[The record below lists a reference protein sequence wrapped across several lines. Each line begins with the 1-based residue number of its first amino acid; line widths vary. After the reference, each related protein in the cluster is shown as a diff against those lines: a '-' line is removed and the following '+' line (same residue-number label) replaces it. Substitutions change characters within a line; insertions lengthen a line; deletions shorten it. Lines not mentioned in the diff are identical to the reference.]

1 MISSQALAKELK
13 LRWDKI
19 QQNMSDIHADGLL
32 ICDNV
37 NLYYVSGRIFRGYC
51 YIPVKGEPIF
61 FVRRPLGL
69 NGTQVVYIRKPEEIG
84 EYLQKNGIAFPDKL
98 LLESD
103 SISYSDYKRY
113 ETIFTPKEVLNGT
126 ALLRRCRSIKT
137 PYEIDLIRRSGELH
151 AKAYET
157 IPSLYRKGMTDVEF
171 SIELEHECRKLGS
184 LGIFRIFGQS
194 MEIFMGSVLAGDN
207 ADIPS
212 PYDFA
217 MGGAGL
223 DVSLPV
229 GCNGTVL
236 TEGMSLMVDM
246 GGNFTG
252 YMTDMTR
259 TYAIG
264 SVQELALKAHETS
277 IAIHQAIAAKARP
290 GVAAKDLYELAA
302 EMANHA
308 GLSDYFMGHRQK
320 AGFIGHGVGIEIN
333 EAPVL
338 APRSRDILAEGMVF
352 ALEPKFVIPG
362 TGALGIEN
370 TYAVTADGVEKLTV
384 CKEELISLQ

>member
-1 MISSQALAKELK
+1 MISSPALAKELK

-19 QQNMSDIHADGLL
+19 QQNMSDVHADGLL

-51 YIPVKGEPIF
+51 YIPVKREPIF

-113 ETIFTPKEVLNGT
+113 ETIFIPKEVLNGT

-157 IPSLYRKGMTDVEF
+157 IPSLYRKGMTDLEF

-207 ADIPS
+207 ADTPS

-277 IAIHQAIAAKARP
+277 IAIHQAIAAKSRP

-302 EMANHA
+302 EMANDA
-308 GLSDYFMGHRQK
+308 RLSDYFMGHRQK

>member
-1 MISSQALAKELK
+1 MISSPALAKELK
-13 LRWDKI
+13 LRWNKI
-19 QQNMSDIHADGLL
+19 QQNMSDVHADGLL

-51 YIPVKGEPIF
+51 YIPVKREPIF

-207 ADIPS
+207 ADTPS

-264 SVQELALKAHETS
+264 SVQQLALKAHETS
-277 IAIHQAIAAKARP
+277 IAIHQAIPAKARP

-370 TYAVTADGVEKLTV
+370 TYVVTADGVEKLTIFE
-384 CKEELISLQ
+384 EELISL

>member
-1 MISSQALAKELK
+1 MISSPALAKELK
-13 LRWDKI
+13 LRWNKI
-19 QQNMSDIHADGLL
+19 QQNMSDVHADGLL

-277 IAIHQAIAAKARP
+277 IAIHQAIAAKSRP

-302 EMANHA
+302 EMANDA
-308 GLSDYFMGHRQK
+308 RLSDYFMGHRQK

>member
-137 PYEIDLIRRSGELH
+137 PYEIDLIRRSGKLH

-207 ADIPS
+207 ADTPS

-370 TYAVTADGVEKLTV
+370 TYVVTADGVEKLTIFE
-384 CKEELISLQ
+384 EELISL

>member
-1 MISSQALAKELK
+1 MISSPALAKELK
-13 LRWDKI
+13 LRWNKI
-19 QQNMSDIHADGLL
+19 QQNMSDVHADGLL

-207 ADIPS
+207 ADTPS

-264 SVQELALKAHETS
+264 SVQELAMKAHETS
-277 IAIHQAIAAKARP
+277 IAIHQAIAAKSRP

-302 EMANHA
+302 EMANNA

>member
-1 MISSQALAKELK
+1 MISSPALAKELK

-113 ETIFTPKEVLNGT
+113 ETIFTPKEILNGT

-207 ADIPS
+207 ADTPS

-277 IAIHQAIAAKARP
+277 IAIHQAIAAKSRP

-302 EMANHA
+302 EMANDA
-308 GLSDYFMGHRQK
+308 RLSDYFMGHRQK

>member
-1 MISSQALAKELK
+1 MISSPALAKELK
-13 LRWDKI
+13 LRWNKI
-19 QQNMSDIHADGLL
+19 QQNMSDVHADGLL

-51 YIPVKGEPIF
+51 YIPVKREPIF

-113 ETIFTPKEVLNGT
+113 ETIFIPKEVLNGT

-207 ADIPS
+207 ADTPS

-370 TYAVTADGVEKLTV
+370 THVVTADGVEKLTIFE
-384 CKEELISLQ
+384 EELISL

>member
-1 MISSQALAKELK
+1 MISSPALAKELK

-19 QQNMSDIHADGLL
+19 QQNMSDVHADGLL

-264 SVQELALKAHETS
+264 SVQELAMKAHE
-277 IAIHQAIAAKARP
+277 
-290 GVAAKDLYELAA
+290 
-302 EMANHA
+302 
-308 GLSDYFMGHRQK
+308 
-320 AGFIGHGVGIEIN
+320 
-333 EAPVL
+333 PVL
-338 APRSRDILAEGMVF
+338 ALPLKIYMNWQLKWLIMPDSLTISWDTVKKLVLLDTVSASRSMRPRYWHLVLAIFWRRVWCLLSSPNSSFQEPVLSVLKTPMLSLLMGSRSSQYS
-352 ALEPKFVIPG
+352 KK
-362 TGALGIEN
+362 N
-370 TYAVTADGVEKLTV
+370 
-384 CKEELISLQ
+384 

>member
-1 MISSQALAKELK
+1 MISSPALAKELK

-19 QQNMSDIHADGLL
+19 QQNMSDVHADGLL

-84 EYLQKNGIAFPDKL
+84 EYLQKKGIAFPDKL

-207 ADIPS
+207 ADTPS

-370 TYAVTADGVEKLTV
+370 TYVVTADGVEKLTIFE
-384 CKEELISLQ
+384 EELISL

>member
-1 MISSQALAKELK
+1 MISSPALAKELK

-19 QQNMSDIHADGLL
+19 QQNMSDVHADGLL

-277 IAIHQAIAAKARP
+277 IAIHQAIAAKSRP

-302 EMANHA
+302 EMANDA
-308 GLSDYFMGHRQK
+308 RLSDYFMGHRQK

>member
-1 MISSQALAKELK
+1 MISSPALAKELK
-13 LRWDKI
+13 LRWNKI
-19 QQNMSDIHADGLL
+19 QQNMSDVHADGLL

-207 ADIPS
+207 ADTPS

-362 TGALGIEN
+362 PGALGIEN
-370 TYAVTADGVEKLTV
+370 TYVVTADGVEKLTIFE
-384 CKEELISLQ
+384 EELISL

>member
-1 MISSQALAKELK
+1 MISSPALAKELK

-19 QQNMSDIHADGLL
+19 QQNMSDVHADGLL

-157 IPSLYRKGMTDVEF
+157 IPSLYRKGMTDLEF

-277 IAIHQAIAAKARP
+277 IAIHQAIVAKSRP

-302 EMANHA
+302 EMANDA
-308 GLSDYFMGHRQK
+308 RLSDYFMGHRQK

>member
-1 MISSQALAKELK
+1 MISSPALAKELK

-113 ETIFTPKEVLNGT
+113 ETIFTPKEILNGT

-207 ADIPS
+207 ADTPS

-264 SVQELALKAHETS
+264 SVQELAMKVHETS
-277 IAIHQAIAAKARP
+277 IAIHQAIAAKSRP

-370 TYAVTADGVEKLTV
+370 TYVVTADGVEKLTIFE
-384 CKEELISLQ
+384 EELISL

>member
-1 MISSQALAKELK
+1 MISSPALAKELK

-19 QQNMSDIHADGLL
+19 QQNMSDVHADGLL

-207 ADIPS
+207 ADTPS

-302 EMANHA
+302 EMANNA
-308 GLSDYFMGHRQK
+308 RLSDYFMGHRQK

>member
-1 MISSQALAKELK
+1 MISSPALAKELK

-19 QQNMSDIHADGLL
+19 QQNMSDVHADGLL

-207 ADIPS
+207 ADTPS

-252 YMTDMTR
+252 YMTDRTR

-277 IAIHQAIAAKARP
+277 IAIHQAIVAKSRP

-302 EMANHA
+302 EMANDA
-308 GLSDYFMGHRQK
+308 RLSDYFMGHRQK

>member
-1 MISSQALAKELK
+1 MISSPALAKELK

-19 QQNMSDIHADGLL
+19 QQNMSDVHADGLL

-207 ADIPS
+207 ADTPS

-229 GCNGTVL
+229 SCNGTVL

-264 SVQELALKAHETS
+264 SVQELAMKAHETS
-277 IAIHQAIAAKARP
+277 IAIHQAIAAKSRP

-302 EMANHA
+302 EMAYNA

-370 TYAVTADGVEKLTV
+370 TYAVTADGIEKLTV

>member
-1 MISSQALAKELK
+1 MISSPALAKELK
-13 LRWDKI
+13 LRWNKI
-19 QQNMSDIHADGLL
+19 QQNMSDVHADGLL

-157 IPSLYRKGMTDVEF
+157 IPSLYRKGMTDLEF

-207 ADIPS
+207 ADTPS

-277 IAIHQAIAAKARP
+277 IAIHQAIAAKSRP

-302 EMANHA
+302 EMANDA
-308 GLSDYFMGHRQK
+308 RLSDYFMGHRQK

>member
-1 MISSQALAKELK
+1 MISSPALAKELK

-370 TYAVTADGVEKLTV
+370 TYVVTADGVEKLTIFE
-384 CKEELISLQ
+384 EELISL

>member
-1 MISSQALAKELK
+1 MISSPALAKELK

-19 QQNMSDIHADGLL
+19 QQNMSDVHADGLL

-113 ETIFTPKEVLNGT
+113 ETIFIPKEVLNGT

-157 IPSLYRKGMTDVEF
+157 IPSLYRKGMTDLEF

-194 MEIFMGSVLAGDN
+194 MEIFMGAVLAGDN

-264 SVQELALKAHETS
+264 SVQELAMKAHETS
-277 IAIHQAIAAKARP
+277 IAIHQAIAAKSRP

-302 EMANHA
+302 EMANNA

>member
-1 MISSQALAKELK
+1 MISSPALAKELK

-84 EYLQKNGIAFPDKL
+84 EYLQKNGVAFPDKL

-113 ETIFTPKEVLNGT
+113 ETIFTPKEILNGT

-207 ADIPS
+207 ADTPS

-264 SVQELALKAHETS
+264 SVQELAMKAHETS
-277 IAIHQAIAAKARP
+277 IAIHQAIAAKSRP

-302 EMANHA
+302 EMANNA

-370 TYAVTADGVEKLTV
+370 TYVVTADGVEKLTIFE
-384 CKEELISLQ
+384 EELISL

>member
-1 MISSQALAKELK
+1 MISSPALAKELK

-19 QQNMSDIHADGLL
+19 QQNMSDVHADGLL

-207 ADIPS
+207 ADTPS

-277 IAIHQAIAAKARP
+277 IAIHQAIAAKSRP

>member
-1 MISSQALAKELK
+1 MISSPALAKELK

-19 QQNMSDIHADGLL
+19 QQNMSDVHADGLL

-157 IPSLYRKGMTDVEF
+157 LPSLYRKGMTDVEF

-277 IAIHQAIAAKARP
+277 IAIHQAIAAKSRP

-302 EMANHA
+302 EMANDA
-308 GLSDYFMGHRQK
+308 RLSDYFMGHRQK

>member
-137 PYEIDLIRRSGELH
+137 PYEIDLIRRSGDLH

-207 ADIPS
+207 ADTPS

-264 SVQELALKAHETS
+264 SVQELAMKAHETS
-277 IAIHQAIAAKARP
+277 IAIHQAIAAKSRP

-302 EMANHA
+302 EMANNA

>member
-207 ADIPS
+207 ADTPS

-264 SVQELALKAHETS
+264 SVQELAMKAHETS
-277 IAIHQAIAAKARP
+277 IAIHQAIAAKSRP

-370 TYAVTADGVEKLTV
+370 TYVVTADGVEKLTIFE
-384 CKEELISLQ
+384 EELISL

>member
-1 MISSQALAKELK
+1 MISSPALAKELK

-19 QQNMSDIHADGLL
+19 QQNMSDVHADGLL

-51 YIPVKGEPIF
+51 YIPVKREPIF

-113 ETIFTPKEVLNGT
+113 ETIFIPKEVLNGT

-157 IPSLYRKGMTDVEF
+157 IPSLYRKGMTDLEF

-207 ADIPS
+207 ADTPS

-264 SVQELALKAHETS
+264 SVQELAMKAHETS

>member
-1 MISSQALAKELK
+1 MISSPALAKELK

-19 QQNMSDIHADGLL
+19 QQNMSDVHADGLL

-51 YIPVKGEPIF
+51 YIPVKREPIF

-113 ETIFTPKEVLNGT
+113 ETIFIPKEVLNGT

-157 IPSLYRKGMTDVEF
+157 IPSLYRKGMTDLEF

-207 ADIPS
+207 ADTPS

-277 IAIHQAIAAKARP
+277 IAIHQAIAAKSRP

-302 EMANHA
+302 EMANDA
-308 GLSDYFMGHRQK
+308 RLSDYFMGHRQK

-370 TYAVTADGVEKLTV
+370 TYVVTADGVEKLTIFE
-384 CKEELISLQ
+384 EELISL

>member
-1 MISSQALAKELK
+1 MISSPALAKELK

-19 QQNMSDIHADGLL
+19 QQNMSDVHADGLL

-113 ETIFTPKEVLNGT
+113 ETIFIPKEVLNGT

-157 IPSLYRKGMTDVEF
+157 IPSLYRKGMTDLEF

-207 ADIPS
+207 ADTPS

-264 SVQELALKAHETS
+264 SVQELAMKAHETS

>member
-1 MISSQALAKELK
+1 MISSPALAKELK

-19 QQNMSDIHADGLL
+19 QQNMSDVHADGLL

-113 ETIFTPKEVLNGT
+113 ETIFIPKEVLNGT

-157 IPSLYRKGMTDVEF
+157 IPSLYRKGMTDLEF

-207 ADIPS
+207 ADTPS

-384 CKEELISLQ
+384 CKEELISLR

>member
-1 MISSQALAKELK
+1 MISSPALAKELK

-19 QQNMSDIHADGLL
+19 QQNMSDIHAAGLL

-84 EYLQKNGIAFPDKL
+84 EYLQKNGVAFPDKL

-113 ETIFTPKEVLNGT
+113 ETIFTPKDILNGT

-207 ADIPS
+207 ADTPS

-370 TYAVTADGVEKLTV
+370 TYVVTADGVEKLTIFE
-384 CKEELISLQ
+384 EELISL

>member
-1 MISSQALAKELK
+1 MISSPALAKELK

-19 QQNMSDIHADGLL
+19 QQNMSDVHADGLL

-51 YIPVKGEPIF
+51 YIPVKREPIF

-113 ETIFTPKEVLNGT
+113 ETIFIPKEVLNGT

-157 IPSLYRKGMTDVEF
+157 IPSLYRKGMTDLEF

-264 SVQELALKAHETS
+264 SVQELAMKAHETS
-277 IAIHQAIAAKARP
+277 IAIHQAIAAKSRP

-302 EMANHA
+302 EMANNA

>member
-1 MISSQALAKELK
+1 MISSPALAKELK
-13 LRWDKI
+13 LRWNKI
-19 QQNMSDIHADGLL
+19 QQNMSDVHADGLL

-290 GVAAKDLYELAA
+290 GVATKDLYELAA
-302 EMANHA
+302 EMANDA
-308 GLSDYFMGHRQK
+308 RLSDYFMGHRQK

>member
-1 MISSQALAKELK
+1 MISSPALAKELK
-13 LRWDKI
+13 LRWNKI
-19 QQNMSDIHADGLL
+19 QQNMSDVHADGLL

-51 YIPVKGEPIF
+51 YIPVKREPIF

-113 ETIFTPKEVLNGT
+113 ETIFIPKEVLNGT

-207 ADIPS
+207 ADTPS

-277 IAIHQAIAAKARP
+277 IAIHQAIVAKSRP

-370 TYAVTADGVEKLTV
+370 TYVVTADGVEKLTIFE
-384 CKEELISLQ
+384 EELISL

>member
-1 MISSQALAKELK
+1 MISSPALAKELK

-19 QQNMSDIHADGLL
+19 QQNMSDVHADGLL

-207 ADIPS
+207 ADTPS

-264 SVQELALKAHETS
+264 SVQELAMKAHETS
-277 IAIHQAIAAKARP
+277 IAIHQAIAAKSRP

-302 EMANHA
+302 EMANNA

>member
-98 LLESD
+98 LLESE

-207 ADIPS
+207 ADTPS

-264 SVQELALKAHETS
+264 SVQELAMKAHETS
-277 IAIHQAIAAKARP
+277 IAIHQAIAAKSRP

-302 EMANHA
+302 EMANNA

>member
-1 MISSQALAKELK
+1 MISSPALAKELK
-13 LRWDKI
+13 LRWNKI
-19 QQNMSDIHADGLL
+19 QQNMSDVHADGLL

-51 YIPVKGEPIF
+51 YIPVKREPIF

-113 ETIFTPKEVLNGT
+113 ETIFIPKEVLNGT

-157 IPSLYRKGMTDVEF
+157 IPSLYRKGMTDLEF

-207 ADIPS
+207 ADTPS

-277 IAIHQAIAAKARP
+277 IAIHQAIAAKSRP

-302 EMANHA
+302 EMANDA
-308 GLSDYFMGHRQK
+308 RLSDYFMGHRQK

>member
-1 MISSQALAKELK
+1 MISSPALAKELK

-113 ETIFTPKEVLNGT
+113 ETIFTPKEILNGT

-207 ADIPS
+207 ADTPS

-229 GCNGTVL
+229 GCNGTIL

-264 SVQELALKAHETS
+264 SVQKLAQKAHETS

>member
-1 MISSQALAKELK
+1 MISSPALAKELK

-19 QQNMSDIHADGLL
+19 QQNMSDVHADGLL

-113 ETIFTPKEVLNGT
+113 ETIFTPKEILNGT

-171 SIELEHECRKLGS
+171 SIELEHECRKQGS

-207 ADIPS
+207 ADTPS

-264 SVQELALKAHETS
+264 SVQELAMKAHETS
-277 IAIHQAIAAKARP
+277 IAIHQAIAAKSRP

-302 EMANHA
+302 EMANNA

-370 TYAVTADGVEKLTV
+370 TYVVTADGVEKLTIFE
-384 CKEELISLQ
+384 EELISL